1 VFGRLL
7 LAICL
12 TAQAAIAAVPAPS
25 PAELVARNSHAF
37 AFDHSSM
44 TGDGARFLREQT
56 ADCQFVLFGED
67 HMDHATPVFAGAL
80 FRMLHDQHGFRH
92 LVVEQD
98 QVAIEEALAPAV
110 RGNAD
115 RIAALT
121 RRWPTLFEFDTDE
134 DLSLLAMV
142 GALVPGPDAIWGVE
156 QTTGATRYL
165 EELVTL
171 APDAAARDRA
181 VALLEAARR
190 ADPGPAYSVNWLAAP
205 QTSGDLAELA
215 AVFRSP
221 VDSRASRLQAGL
233 AKSAEIFGYYRRAE
247 AGEFVGLYNNT
258 VREAT
263 LKQNYLQRYRAVA
276 TRGPAPK
283 AMFKF
288 GANHLYHGKNP
299 TQAFPIGNLVHE
311 MAIAQ
316 GSRAYG
322 VYVIMLGDGYRT
334 YEDYPAWLRPL
345 LPTAEPRRPVLVDLR
360 ALRPYQRL
368 FKETTEP
375 ADLWQ
380 QRALLHGY
388 DAIVVLPDSRPGQRR
403 LGGRDR

>member
-1 VFGRLL
+1 
-7 LAICL
+7 
-12 TAQAAIAAVPAPS
+12 
-25 PAELVARNSHAF
+25 
-37 AFDHSSM
+37 M
-44 TGDGARFLREQT
+44 

-98 QVAIEEALAPAV
+98 PIAIEEALAPAV
-110 RGNAD
+110 RGEAD
-115 RIAALT
+115 RISALT

-171 APDAAARDRA
+171 APDTLARERTKLLLAAAQI
-181 VALLEAARR
+181 
-190 ADPGPAYSVNWLAAP
+190 ADPGPDYSVNWLAAP
-205 QTSGDLAELA
+205 QTSSDLAELA
-215 AVFRSP
+215 SVFRSP
-221 VDSRASRLQAGL
+221 VASRAKRLLAGL

-258 VREAT
+258 VREET
-263 LKQNYLQRYRAVA
+263 LKENFLQRYRAA
-276 TRGPAPK
+276 AARGNAPK

-299 TQAFPIGNLVHE
+299 TQAFPIGNLAHE

-368 FKETTEP
+368 FKEATEP

-388 DAIVVLPDSRPGQRR
+388 DAIVVLPGSRPGQRK